1 MNQLSR
7 TERAAIINCLV
18 EGCSLRSTVRMT
30 GFAKK
35 TVQRFQLEIGEA
47 CARFH
52 DRFMKGLPCK
62 DIQLD
67 ELWSFT
73 YCKQKNIPDR
83 LKGSDGIGDTWVWIA
98 IDRDTKLI
106 PSWHVGGRNGG
117 DAYSFLL
124 DLQSR
129 LKHRIQLTS
138 DAHSA
143 YPSAVERAFGTEVD
157 YARLIK
163 LYGPAPDGP
172 EVRYSPPEWIGS
184 KRQVVSGNPT
194 RGRISTSHVER
205 QNLTVRM
212 GSRRFTRLTNGFSKK
227 IQNHKA
233 AVALHFVHYNF
244 ARVHQSLRC
253 TPAMEAGIAD
263 HVWTTEEIAGLLEAP
278 VS

>member
-7 TERAAIINCLV
+7 SERAQIIQCLV

-35 TVQRFQLEIGEA
+35 TVQRFQLEIGQA
-47 CARFH
+47 CQRFH
-52 DRFMKGLPCK
+52 DRFMRNLPCK

-73 YCKQKNIPDR
+73 YCKQKNIPATLR
-83 LKGSDGIGDTWVWIA
+83 HSKGIGDTWTWVA
-98 IDRDTKLI
+98 IDRETKLI
-106 PSWHVGGRNGG
+106 PCWHVGGRNGG
-117 DAYSFLL
+117 DAYSFTL

-143 YPSAVERAFGTEVD
+143 YPSAVERAFGTDVD
-157 YARLIK
+157 YAQLVKI
-163 LYGPAPDGP
+163 YGPAPEGP
-172 EVRYSPPEWIGS
+172 EIRYSTPEWLGS
-184 KRQVVSGNPT
+184 KKTVVTGDPD
-194 RGRISTSHVER
+194 RRKISTSHVER

-212 GSRRFTRLTNGFSKK
+212 SSRRFTRLTNGFSKK
-227 IQNHKA
+227 LANHKA
-233 AVALHFVHYNF
+233 AVALHMVHYNF
-244 ARVHQSLRC
+244 ARVHMTLRC

-263 HVWTTEEIAGLLEAP
+263 HVWSMEDLAALMEA
-278 VS
+278 